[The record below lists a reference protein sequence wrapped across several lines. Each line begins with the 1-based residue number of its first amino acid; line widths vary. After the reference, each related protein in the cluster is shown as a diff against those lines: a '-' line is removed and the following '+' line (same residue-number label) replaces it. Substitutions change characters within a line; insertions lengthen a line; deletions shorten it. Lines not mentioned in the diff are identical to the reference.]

1 LITRGF
7 NKSPHDTNKTLDPN
21 NNASPTLIEKII
33 SPQKRD
39 EKGAL
44 SKKTNPFQETGT
56 SNLKLAPFSTRG
68 SRIKSPSQCP
78 GQSTTMSQTQPDTV
92 LIVYGIQDTLM
103 KGPK

>member
-44 SKKTNPFQETGT
+44 SKKTNPCQETGT

-68 SRIKSPSQCP
+68 SRIKSPSQFP